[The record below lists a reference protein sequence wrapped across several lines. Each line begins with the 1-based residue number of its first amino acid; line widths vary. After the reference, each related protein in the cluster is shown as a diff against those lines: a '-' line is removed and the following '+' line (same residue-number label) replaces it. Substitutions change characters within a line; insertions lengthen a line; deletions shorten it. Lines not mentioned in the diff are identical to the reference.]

1 MEREYNFYE
10 DIELMN
16 LEYKMKN
23 TNFIP
28 SEEQIQGMN
37 NNEFNIINIPKNQL

>member
-1 MEREYNFYE
+1 MKREYSFYD

-23 TNFIP
+23 ANFIP
-28 SEEQIQGMN
+28 SEEQMQDIN
-37 NNEFNIINIPKNQL
+37 NNEFNIINTPKNQL